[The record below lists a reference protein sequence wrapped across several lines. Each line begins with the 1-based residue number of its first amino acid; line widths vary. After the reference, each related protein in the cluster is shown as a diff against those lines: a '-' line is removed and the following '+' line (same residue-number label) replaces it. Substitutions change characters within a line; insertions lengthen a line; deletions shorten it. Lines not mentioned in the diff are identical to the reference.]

1 MASAPGQFDHLSAG
15 RQYFQL
21 DGQIALVTGASS
33 GLGRHFAHL
42 LAANGCI
49 VGIAARRADRLD
61 TLKTEIEAAGGR
73 AVKIVMDVT
82 DAASVETGVNT
93 LHEAAGPCS
102 ILVNNAGI
110 LRDKTFA
117 KMSIDDF
124 KLVLGVHLMGSVN
137 CTKAAWNI
145 MREQSYGR
153 VVMTTSSSGMYGNF
167 GQSNYGAAKMAL
179 VGFMNTLVLEGKKYG
194 IHVNTLAPTAG
205 TRMLED
211 IIQDDQILDM
221 MSVESVTAGLITLCD
236 KDAPNRSILCAGGGG
251 YAATHI
257 LETDGVYLPP
267 EKQTPEEVRANID
280 SIEDAQDAKRFT
292 AGFDQTNKFIEKAI
306 AYAKANS

>member
-1 MASAPGQFDHLSAG
+1 MASAPGQFDHLNAG

-61 TLKTEIEAAGGR
+61 RLKTEIEAAGGR

-110 LRDKTFA
+110 AVTQNFLDADEHENNRVFDVNQNAVWRVAQQVCRRMRDN
-117 KMSIDDF
+117 
-124 KLVLGVHLMGSVN
+124 GGGSVIN
-137 CTKAAWNI
+137 IASIAGVRQFSGAASYVVSKAA
-145 MREQSYGR
+145 
-153 VVMTTSSSGMYGNF
+153 VVQLT
-167 GQSNYGAAKMAL
+167 KVMAL
-179 VGFMNTLVLEGKKYG
+179 ELARHKIRVNAIAPGYFATEMNAEFLTSEAGK
-194 IHVNTLAPTAG
+194 T
-205 TRMLED
+205 
-211 IIQDDQILDM
+211 IL
-221 MSVESVTAGLITLCD
+221 
-236 KDAPNRSILCAGGGG
+236 NRSPMRRAGNLDELNGALLLLASERGSFMTGAVLPVDGGHLVS
-251 YAATHI
+251 TM
-257 LETDGVYLPP
+257 
-267 EKQTPEEVRANID
+267 
-280 SIEDAQDAKRFT
+280 
-292 AGFDQTNKFIEKAI
+292 
-306 AYAKANS
+306 